1 MKNSKKNKII
11 DIATSLFAKQGFEN
25 ISIKQLAMEAHV
37 NVASISYYF
46 GGKDPLYQVI
56 LQNHFSPALKS
67 LQEIETI
74 TGLTAT
80 ERLTQVIVKLKR
92 QQPYLTS
99 FWHYERLR
107 GPTNGSSIVKQYT
120 AELYHCLFT
129 CLRQGISEQEFI
141 PTLQQHHLTILL
153 LEIIHSPFCAP
164 GLMTE
169 STPLVKDDYKDY
181 SNQAFYIFIQGI
193 KRIENCPNKQS
204 FIG

>member
-1 MKNSKKNKII
+1 MKDTKKKKII
-11 DIATSLFAKQGFEN
+11 DIATSLFTKHGFEN
-25 ISIKQLAMEAHV
+25 ISLKQLAMEAHV

-46 GGKDPLYQVI
+46 GGKEPLYQLI
-56 LQNHFSPALKS
+56 LQNHFTPALKS

-74 TGLTAT
+74 NGLTAT
-80 ERLTQVIVKLKR
+80 ERLTQVIVRLKR
-92 QQPYLTS
+92 QQPYLTA
-99 FWHYERLR
+99 FWHYERFR
-107 GPTNGSSIVKQYT
+107 SPINGSSIVKQYT

-129 CLRQGISEQEFI
+129 CLSQGIFEQEFI

-193 KRIENCPNKQS
+193 KRIENCSNKQY
-204 FIG
+204 FLG